1 MPALTAKKRF
11 TANFGFEK
19 MRSDDVII
27 TRTLQMYY
35 AGMSVRD
42 IADCFEQE
50 DITVS
55 YRTIYNWVAKYS
67 KMTSDYSNAHKFL
80 YSQFLGI
87 LVP

>member
-1 MPALTAKKRF
+1 
-11 TANFGFEK
+11 

-50 DITVS
+50 DITVT

-67 KMTSDYSNAHKFL
+67 KNDIRLSE
-80 YSQFLGI
+80 
-87 LVP
+87 